1 MKKNLLLVFI
11 VFSLSIFSQSKGDVF
26 REEGS
31 LEKAIVAYKADLEKD
46 AENYNN
52 VYNLACAYALM
63 YKKDSAFYYLK
74 KALNKNSSLWAL
86 ADNDLLSL
94 TKDKRWKIIEQQQL
108 AKYQKEKIKLK
119 SPIYAKQLLQ
129 LIMKDQSFDY
139 QLDMAKRYYM
149 KKGKA
154 PHWYYPIAQMKKE
167 ITEGNFAIME
177 KLIAEKGWPTY
188 TKVGKLAADGPLLII
203 NHHKEEAIRIKYLPK
218 IKRACLKGE
227 GSCIEYAKIQDRILV
242 NTGESQL
249 YGMQFRYNNKRELE
263 PFSIQDPKNVD
274 NRRKEIGLEPLKEY
288 LKRKINYDW
297 KIN

>member
-1 MKKNLLLVFI
+1 
-11 VFSLSIFSQSKGDVF
+11 
-26 REEGS
+26 
-31 LEKAIVAYKADLEKD
+31 
-46 AENYNN
+46 
-52 VYNLACAYALM
+52 
-63 YKKDSAFYYLK
+63 
-74 KALNKNSSLWAL
+74 
-86 ADNDLLSL
+86 
-94 TKDKRWKIIEQQQL
+94 
-108 AKYQKEKIKLK
+108 
-119 SPIYAKQLLQ
+119 
-129 LIMKDQSFDY
+129 
-139 QLDMAKRYYM
+139 
-149 KKGKA
+149 
-154 PHWYYPIAQMKKE
+154 MKKE

-188 TKVGKLAADGPLLII
+188 AMVGKLAADGPLLII
-203 NHHKEEAIRIKYLPK
+203 NHHKEEVIRIRYLPK